1 MKFGMRIKSLVARAM
16 SAGAVGGF
24 FTSDRKALETIEWA
38 GIGVVLVIVAVAA
51 YSVLGGSVSGWVNRV
66 AGMI

>member
-1 MKFGMRIKSLVARAM
+1 MKFGKRLRSLLVRAINIQTT
-16 SAGAVGGF
+16 GGLL
-24 FTSDRKALETIEWA
+24 SRNPQALETIEWA